1 MKQAGGPALAAGLP
15 HSVFPTFAA
24 AQSCRILPN
33 TNRQC
38 RTPSPQIQAE
48 NGRVLFDAAI
58 RLQGEMILK
67 KHNRF
72 AGRALSLLCAL
83 CFLALLP
90 AGLHAGGGN
99 ARRAGADR
107 GRPQLC
113 GGIAQRALG
122 RVPAR
127 PRLPLGG
134 RQSERGLHTAAGR
147 RRGVF
152 FLCPHGRR
160 SRIHIGM
167 CCLRRG
173 RARIH
178 PHKRLPRLPAGRSLH
193 GRADAGGLRAGHG
206 GLHRPDGGRLRDR
219 RKRAH
224 GALR

>member
-1 MKQAGGPALAAGLP
+1 MKQAGGPALQPDFRTAFFRRSP
-15 HSVFPTFAA
+15 RRKAA
-24 AQSCRILPN
+24 AILPN

-38 RTPSPQIQAE
+38 HTPSPQIQAE

-90 AGLHAGGGN
+90 AGCTPAEETPDGPVLTVDGRSFAVESRNALSGVSCSTAAT
-99 ARRAGADR
+99 ARRTAVRAR
-107 GRPQLC
+107 SAYCRRTAPWRIFPLSSRTAQPNSHRNVLPAPRESAYTSPQ
-113 GGIAQRALG
+113 
-122 RVPAR
+122 
-127 PRLPLGG
+127 
-134 RQSERGLHTAAGR
+134 TAASFTCR
-147 RRGVF
+147 
-152 FLCPHGRR
+152 
-160 SRIHIGM
+160 
-167 CCLRRG
+167 
-173 RARIH
+173 
-178 PHKRLPRLPAGRSLH
+178 RSLH